1 MFLHREGLEFES
13 LKTKNV
19 NGKRHYDTP
28 GGMYPSVTTITS
40 QVGKEAIKQWPLTFD
55 VFFGRRICAFLQNVQ
70 LRTVIRLTVKIYPHW
85 S

>member
-40 QVGKEAIKQWPLTFD
+40 QVGKEAIKQWRER
-55 VFFGRRICAFLQNVQ
+55 VGAEEAN
-70 LRTVIRLTVKIYPHW
+70 
-85 S
+85 